1 MNILLKITQTFF
13 HLFFKLNS
21 NKSPKIKSLIFT
33 DIFKNSNQKINSI
46 KNSLKSDS
54 ELFQEI
60 FVLNKTN
67 FKTKGFF
74 VEFGAC
80 DGISFS
86 NTYLLEKKFEWQGIL
101 AEPCKYFHINLKNN
115 RNCNL
120 SFDCVDKESGSKI
133 KFFENENK
141 SLSRSIDKNQKES
154 YEVTSISLND
164 LLEEFNA
171 PINFDYLSIDTEGNE
186 YQILETFD
194 FTKYKPK
201 IITCEHNYRTER
213 EKISNLLIKNGY
225 KKRM

>member
-21 NKSPKIKSLIFT
+21 IKSPKIKSLIFT

-46 KNSLKSDS
+46 KNSLKSES

-86 NTYLLEKKFEWQGIL
+86 NTYLLEKKFEWQGII
-101 AEPCKYFHINLKNN
+101 AEPCKYFHIKLKNN
-115 RNCNL
+115 RKCNL
-120 SFDCVDKESGSKI
+120 SFDCVDKES
-133 KFFENENK
+133 
-141 SLSRSIDKNQKES
+141 
-154 YEVTSISLND
+154 
-164 LLEEFNA
+164 
-171 PINFDYLSIDTEGNE
+171 
-186 YQILETFD
+186 
-194 FTKYKPK
+194 
-201 IITCEHNYRTER
+201 
-213 EKISNLLIKNGY
+213 
-225 KKRM
+225 